1 MLCKVLH
8 EVRCTLSNTTEHAIQ
23 MPDKST
29 DNRVGRYLN
38 TYIPYHEK
46 RNEDKQGLFV
56 CLGLSICPFSTG
68 KYCTLIFVVMLCCCA
83 LSPTDTVGCLLMC
96 SAGPPVRLRPKRVS
110 SLFVDKYV
118 CINHIHNTLQARV
131 SVCMVVS

>member
-68 KYCTLIFVVMLCCCA
+68 KYSNLRRDAVLLCS
-83 LSPTDTVGCLLMC
+83 LSHRHGGLLADVLC
-96 SAGPPVRLRPKRVS
+96 WSPRPSPSQACVFLVR
-110 SLFVDKYV
+110 
-118 CINHIHNTLQARV
+118 INHNHNTLQARV